1 MKSLFAIVVTILITG
16 VIFYSCNSQKVAE
29 REYQRIASTHQV
41 LDKRL
46 KDAIREA
53 KADTTSN
60 GVQID
65 ESTLHQLD
73 YNQRLIGEM
82 LEVQFERQQ
91 AERNVIEIWA
101 ATLTIV
107 FLIFSFYSLF
117 HTDNLV
123 RTAQASVDRIS
134 KLSVEVE
141 KEKANIEG
149 KLSGILSPYKDT
161 AKEID
166 IKMEALKN
174 SLGRL
179 DDVPGKLQMIV
190 ENSSK
195 ISDLEGKINDTNKKL
210 LTIQNQIDDWK
221 VNGNDDSEDSEDVE
235 DRRA

>member
-1 MKSLFAIVVTILITG
+1 MKSLFAIVVIILIAG

-29 REYQRIASTHQV
+29 REYQRIVSTHHV

-53 KADTTSN
+53 NADTTSN

-123 RTAQASVDRIS
+123 KTAQASVDRIS
-134 KLSVEVE
+134 KLSVEAE

-149 KLSGILSPYKDT
+149 KLSGILGPYEDT
-161 AKEID
+161 AKEINN
-166 IKMEALKN
+166 KLEALKN
-174 SLGRL
+174 SLGVL
-179 DDVPGKLQMIV
+179 EEVPGKLQIIA

-195 ISDLEGKINDTNKKL
+195 ISDLERKIKDTNKKL
-210 LTIQNQIDDWK
+210 STLQNQIDDWK
-221 VNGNDDSEDSEDVE
+221 VNGDDDSEDSEDVE
-235 DRRA
+235 DGRG

>member
-1 MKSLFAIVVTILITG
+1 MKSLFAIVVTMLIAG

-29 REYQRIASTHQV
+29 KEYQRIASTHQI

-46 KDAIREA
+46 KDVIREA

-73 YNQRLIGEM
+73 YNQRLISEM

-123 RTAQASVDRIS
+123 KTAQASVDSIS

-149 KLSGILSPYKDT
+149 KLSGILRPYEDT
-161 AKEID
+161 AKEINN
-166 IKMEALKN
+166 KMEMLEN
-174 SLGRL
+174 NLGVL
-179 DDVPGKLQMIV
+179 EEVPGKLQMIA

-210 LTIQNQIDDWK
+210 STIQNQIDDWK

>member
-1 MKSLFAIVVTILITG
+1 MKSLFAIVVTMFITG

-29 REYQRIASTHQV
+29 KEFQRIASTHQI

-60 GVQID
+60 GIQID

-73 YNQRLIGEM
+73 YNQRLISDM

-123 RTAQASVDRIS
+123 KTAQASVDRIS
-134 KLSVEVE
+134 KLSVEAE
-141 KEKANIEG
+141 NEKANIEG
-149 KLSGILSPYKDT
+149 KLSGILRPYEDT
-161 AKEID
+161 AKEINN
-166 IKMEALKN
+166 KMEALKN
-174 SLGRL
+174 FLGVL
-179 DDVPGKLQMIV
+179 EEVPGKLHMIA

-195 ISDLEGKINDTNKKL
+195 ISNLERKIKDTNKKL
-210 LTIQNQIDDWK
+210 STIQNQIDDWK
-221 VNGNDDSEDSEDVE
+221 MKGDDDSEDSEDIE
-235 DRRA
+235 DRRV